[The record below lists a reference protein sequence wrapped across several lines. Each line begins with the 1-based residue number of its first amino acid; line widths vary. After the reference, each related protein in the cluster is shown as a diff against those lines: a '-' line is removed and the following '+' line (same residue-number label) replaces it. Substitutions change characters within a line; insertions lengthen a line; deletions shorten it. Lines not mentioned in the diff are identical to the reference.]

1 MKTGLK
7 QHVAANSYSSAF
19 KGSLVSSGSGHIP
32 AQVRTVMANYPTW
45 GVG

>member
-7 QHVAANSYSSAF
+7 QHVAANSHSSAF
-19 KGSLVSSGSGHIP
+19 KGSLVSSGSVRIP
-32 AQVRTVMANYPTW
+32 AQVKTLMANYPTR